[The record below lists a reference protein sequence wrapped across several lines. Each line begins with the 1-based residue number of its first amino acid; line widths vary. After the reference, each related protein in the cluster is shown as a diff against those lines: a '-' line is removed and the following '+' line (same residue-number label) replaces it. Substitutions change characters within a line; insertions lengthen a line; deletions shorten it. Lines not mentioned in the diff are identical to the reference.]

1 MQNEI
6 PDIKNFS
13 SVWERVEASAQI
25 EEDPQI
31 EPARKVEIPIR
42 TRAERFL
49 PKF

>member
-1 MQNEI
+1 MRDEI

-13 SVWERVEASAQI
+13 SVWERVEASSKI
-25 EEDPQI
+25 EEKPQA
-31 EPARKVEIPIR
+31 EAVYKAEIPVR